1 MAGAPGEPAA
11 ARARM
16 VGELRRH
23 GTLTSA
29 EIADAFLAVPRH
41 VFLPEIG
48 AADAYADQAF
58 VIKTDA
64 NGRPLSSSSQPTMMA
79 IMLEQLGISP
89 GERVLEV
96 GTGTGYNA
104 ALMARLA
111 GERGLVVTVDIDP
124 GLVARARANLAV
136 AATGP
141 APSPAA
147 SPAANPA
154 ARPAADVILIC
165 GDGGFGAPDYAPY
178 DKIIVTAGA
187 WDLAPQWL
195 GQLGPGG
202 RIVVP
207 LSVRGSQLSV
217 ALERAD
223 GHWRSRSVCPC
234 GFILMSGAFGSA
246 QSFLPVGPQPG
257 LQVRTEDG
265 RALDTAALYAALTG
279 PGVDVPTGV
288 RVAGLARLFEADLWV
303 TLTLPDVVRA
313 VIAGRGPLRH
323 AVLSER
329 PEPGAL
335 AESGAF
341 AVAGLWPAGWEGA
354 PEPAAG
360 RVVRP
365 PPRKYL
371 RGEFEVT
378 VRGFGPGGA
387 DLAGRLASQV
397 AAWQDAG
404 RPGASDLTLAAYPG
418 PVPDLPGQVVL
429 GRRHTTLA
437 LSWPSGHRGGDRGR
451 LKR

>member
-1 MAGAPGEPAA
+1 MAGAPGEPDA

-29 EIADAFLAVPRH
+29 EVADAFLAVPRH

-58 VIKTDA
+58 VIKTDPG
-64 NGRPLSSSSQPTMMA
+64 GRPLSSSSQPTMMA
-79 IMLEQLGISP
+79 IMLDQLGISP

-104 ALMARLA
+104 ALMARLT

-136 AATGP
+136 AAGGLASGPGPGP
-141 APSPAA
+141 AAGPP
-147 SPAANPA
+147 
-154 ARPAADVILIC
+154 ADVILIC

-234 GFILMSGAFGSA
+234 GFILMTGAFGSA

-265 RALDTAALYAALTG
+265 RPLDTAALYHALTG

-288 RVAGLARLFEADLWV
+288 RVTGLARLFEADLWV
-303 TLTLPDVVRA
+303 TLTLPGVVCA
-313 VIAGRGPLRH
+313 VIAGQGPLRH
-323 AVLSER
+323 AVLSGLGESR
-329 PEPGAL
+329 VLGEPWALGEPRALGEPGAF
-335 AESGAF
+335 G
-341 AVAGLWPAGWEGA
+341 VAGLWPAGWEGA

-378 VRGFGPGGA
+378 VRGFGAGGA
-387 DLAGRLASQV
+387 ELAGRLASQV
-397 AAWQDAG
+397 SAWQEAG

-429 GRRHTTLA
+429 GRRHTTLV
-437 LSWPSGHRGGDRGR
+437 LSWP
-451 LKR
+451 